1 MIDPNYIY
9 ENEELIKQKYS
20 EKGYDFDYKYFSRV
34 FKGRKK
40 VIQDLENLRKK
51 QNDFNK
57 MISDEKRKPN
67 ETELAKIKELSSEIK
82 NIEELRRNADG
93 LFRVLMLQYPNI
105 QDDSVPSGKSSKDNV
120 LVKEVGKIRE
130 FDFAISD
137 HTQIGKN
144 LNLFDLE
151 VAAKITGSRFNLYKG
166 LGAKLERALINFMLD
181 EHGKKGYEEILP
193 PFICNENSF
202 VGTGNLPKFEED
214 LFKIEGTKN
223 YLIPTAEVPLT
234 NIHSEEILEISN
246 LPIKYVA
253 YSACF
258 RSEAGSYG
266 KDVKGLIRQHQFN
279 KVELVKIV
287 DELSSYDELE
297 TLTQDA
303 CEILDKLELPYRVVT
318 LCSGDMSFSSAKTY
332 DIEVWLPSENKYRE
346 ISSCSNFCSFQSRR
360 ANIRYKLENKTKFA
374 HTLNGSGLAIGRTL
388 VAILENYQNKD
399 GSVEIP
405 KVLRP
410 YLENLEKIIK

>member
-181 EHGKKGYEEILP
+181 EHGKKGYEEIFP

-223 YLIPTAEVPLT
+223 YLI
-234 NIHSEEILEISN
+234 
-246 LPIKYVA
+246 
-253 YSACF
+253 
-258 RSEAGSYG
+258 
-266 KDVKGLIRQHQFN
+266 
-279 KVELVKIV
+279 V
-287 DELSSYDELE
+287 D
-297 TLTQDA
+297 
-303 CEILDKLELPYRVVT
+303 
-318 LCSGDMSFSSAKTY
+318 
-332 DIEVWLPSENKYRE
+332 
-346 ISSCSNFCSFQSRR
+346 
-360 ANIRYKLENKTKFA
+360 
-374 HTLNGSGLAIGRTL
+374 
-388 VAILENYQNKD
+388 
-399 GSVEIP
+399 
-405 KVLRP
+405 
-410 YLENLEKIIK
+410 

>member
-144 LNLFDLE
+144 LNL
-151 VAAKITGSRFNLYKG
+151 
-166 LGAKLERALINFMLD
+166 
-181 EHGKKGYEEILP
+181 
-193 PFICNENSF
+193 
-202 VGTGNLPKFEED
+202 
-214 LFKIEGTKN
+214 
-223 YLIPTAEVPLT
+223 LT
-234 NIHSEEILEISN
+234 
-246 LPIKYVA
+246 
-253 YSACF
+253 
-258 RSEAGSYG
+258 
-266 KDVKGLIRQHQFN
+266 
-279 KVELVKIV
+279 
-287 DELSSYDELE
+287 
-297 TLTQDA
+297 
-303 CEILDKLELPYRVVT
+303 
-318 LCSGDMSFSSAKTY
+318 
-332 DIEVWLPSENKYRE
+332 
-346 ISSCSNFCSFQSRR
+346 
-360 ANIRYKLENKTKFA
+360 
-374 HTLNGSGLAIGRTL
+374 
-388 VAILENYQNKD
+388 
-399 GSVEIP
+399 
-405 KVLRP
+405 
-410 YLENLEKIIK
+410 